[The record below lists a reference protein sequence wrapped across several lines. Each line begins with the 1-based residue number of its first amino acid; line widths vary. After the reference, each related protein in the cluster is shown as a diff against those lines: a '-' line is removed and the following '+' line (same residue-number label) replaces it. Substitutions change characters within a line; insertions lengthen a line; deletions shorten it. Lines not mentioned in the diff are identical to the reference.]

1 MTGAKAGKCTLQ
13 CMDAGEEWRQVHR
26 KGVGGSKLY
35 TCLYCQRAN
44 DYNRVEG
51 IDGVMCLYV
60 ELSHWHM
67 RINAVKTFIIQYF
80 PLIYAFI

>member
-1 MTGAKAGKCTLQ
+1 MTGARAGKCTLQ

-26 KGVGGSKLY
+26 KGVGDSKLY

-44 DYNRVEG
+44 DYNCVEG
-51 IDGVMCLYV
+51 MDGAC
-60 ELSHWHM
+60 ELSHRHM

-80 PLIYAFI
+80 LLIYAFAFI